1 MSKVLTSGKAQAK
14 ISSIETKLIELLDE
28 LQAAQAREVL
38 EIGAEYPIY
47 QGRGEERTVVKAK
60 LLAQRV
66 TEDGTTTY
74 AFQVVD
80 TGEFATGTARVIA
93 KETAEGEEKLRSSDK
108 IKKVI
113 ERLEADKEATEKA
126 LEEALA
132 RENLNVGETYRVR
145 VGRGKTAEIVYAVLL
160 GIGETVK
167 VKKQVAE
174 DGTETSVEV
183 VSEAL
188 NFFYGSG
195 FDARTV
201 LVGRGN
207 VVFTTEAEEAEAAAE
222 AQADA
227 DAADAEAQGE

>member
-14 ISSIETKLIELLDE
+14 IASIEAKLTELLGE
-28 LQAAQAREVL
+28 LQDAQAREVL

-66 TEDGTTTY
+66 TEDGSTSY
-74 AFQVVD
+74 AFQVLD
-80 TGEFATGTARVIA
+80 TGEFATGTARIIA

-132 RENLNVGETYRVR
+132 RENLTVGETYRIR

-160 GIGETVK
+160 GIGEIVK
-167 VKKQVAE
+167 VKKLIAE
-174 DGTETSVEV
+174 DGAETAVEV
-183 VSEAL
+183 PSEAL

-201 LVGRGN
+201 LVPRGN
-207 VVFTTEAEEAEAAAE
+207 VVFTTEAEAAEAAAE

-227 DAADAEAQGE
+227 DAGADVE

>member
-14 ISSIETKLIELLDE
+14 IASIEAKLTELLGE
-28 LQAAQAREVL
+28 LQDAQAREVL

-66 TEDGTTTY
+66 TEDGSTSY
-74 AFQVVD
+74 AFQVLD
-80 TGEFATGTARVIA
+80 TGEFATGTARIIA

-132 RENLNVGETYRVR
+132 RENLTVGETYRIR
-145 VGRGKTAEIVYAVLL
+145 VGRGKTAETVYAVLL
-160 GIGETVK
+160 GIGEIVK
-167 VKKQVAE
+167 VKKLIAE
-174 DGTETSVEV
+174 DGAETAVEV
-183 VSEAL
+183 PSEAL

-201 LVGRGN
+201 LVPRGN
-207 VVFTTEAEEAEAAAE
+207 VVFTTEAEAAEAAAE

-227 DAADAEAQGE
+227 DVE

>member
-14 ISSIETKLIELLDE
+14 IANIEAKLQELLAE
-28 LQAAQAREVL
+28 LQEAQAREVL

-66 TEDGTTTY
+66 AEDGSTTY
-74 AFQVVD
+74 AFQVLD
-80 TGEFATGTARVIA
+80 TGEFATGTARIIA
-93 KETAEGEEKLRSSDK
+93 KETDDGAVRSSDK

-132 RENLNVGETYRVR
+132 RENLTVGETYRIR
-145 VGRGKTAEIVYAVLL
+145 VGRGKTAETVYAVLL
-160 GIGETVK
+160 GIGEIVK
-167 VKKQVAE
+167 VKKQVLE
-174 DGTETSVEV
+174 DGTETTVEV
-183 VSEAL
+183 PSEAL

-207 VVFTTEAEEAEAAAE
+207 VVFTTEAEAAEAAAE

-227 DAADAEAQGE
+227 EADVE

>member
-14 ISSIETKLIELLDE
+14 IASIEAKLTELLGE
-28 LQAAQAREVL
+28 LQDAQAREVL

-66 TEDGTTTY
+66 TEDGSTSY
-74 AFQVVD
+74 AFQVLD
-80 TGEFATGTARVIA
+80 TGEFATGTARIIA

-132 RENLNVGETYRVR
+132 RENLTVGETYRIR

-160 GIGETVK
+160 GIGEIVK
-167 VKKQVAE
+167 VKKLIAE
-174 DGTETSVEV
+174 DGAETAVEV
-183 VSEAL
+183 PSEAL

-201 LVGRGN
+201 LVPRGN

-227 DAADAEAQGE
+227 DAGADVE

>member
-14 ISSIETKLIELLDE
+14 IANIEAKLQELLAE

-66 TEDGTTTY
+66 TEDGSTTY
-74 AFQVVD
+74 AFQVLD
-80 TGEFATGTARVIA
+80 TGDFATGTARIIA
-93 KETAEGEEKLRSSDK
+93 KETDDGESARSSDK

-113 ERLEADKEATEKA
+113 ERLQADKEATEKA

-132 RENLNVGETYRVR
+132 RENLTVGETYRIR
-145 VGRGKTAEIVYAVLL
+145 VGRGKTADTVYAVLL
-160 GIGETVK
+160 GIGEIVK
-167 VKKQVAE
+167 VKKQVQE
-174 DGTETSVEV
+174 DGTETTVEV
-183 VSEAL
+183 PSEAL

-207 VVFTTEAEEAEAAAE
+207 VVFTTEAEAAEAAAE

-227 DAADAEAQGE
+227 ADAEADVE